1 MENKK
6 FDMSP
11 LDGEQMVAARKLIE
25 YAQRFSDEVKAI
37 MIHYK
42 LWHKG
47 FELKVLV
54 DPQAENLQEDIQF
67 QRWVADGEG
76 FYKERIERVH
86 DEEKWRTLPI
96 TTSREF
102 IHLFDE
108 QKDGSGT
115 EAGDPAE
122 ENVPSDGRCA
132 DFNYHSD
139 SVDGGDAVNNG

>member
-11 LDGEQMVAARKLIE
+11 LNPQEIQCAKKLIE
-25 YAQRFSDEVKAI
+25 RSQKVAEQFAVLMTACNLYN
-37 MIHYK
+37 
-42 LWHKG
+42 KG
-47 FELKVLV
+47 FDLTISVNPQNELFTLDVALK
-54 DPQAENLQEDIQF
+54 
-67 QRWVADGEG
+67 RWDDNADEFNG
-76 FYKERIERVH
+76 KIERYH
-86 DEEKWRTLPI
+86 DGKQWHTLRA
-96 TTSREF
+96 TASGEF
-102 IHLFDE
+102 INLFDAE
-108 QKDGSGT
+108 EDGSGT